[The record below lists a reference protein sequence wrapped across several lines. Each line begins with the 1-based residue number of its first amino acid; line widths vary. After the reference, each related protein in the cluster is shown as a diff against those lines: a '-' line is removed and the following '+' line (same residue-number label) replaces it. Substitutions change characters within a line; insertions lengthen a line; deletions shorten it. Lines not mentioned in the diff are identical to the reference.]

1 MEELL
6 KKLGSID
13 ISMNNIE
20 DELIDARNEITNVYT
35 SIFDMKKNSIINIS
49 LFKLKMQE
57 EGLLTKELEEF
68 IDNYMK
74 FYNN

>member
-35 SIFDMKKNSIINIS
+35 SIFDMKKNSIISIG
-49 LFKLKMQE
+49 LFKLKLQE

-68 IDNYMK
+68 IDNYLK

>member
-35 SIFDMKKNSIINIS
+35 SIFDMKKNSIISIG
-49 LFKLKMQE
+49 LFKLKLQE

-68 IDNYMK
+68 IDNYLK
-74 FYNN
+74 FYNK

>member
-35 SIFDMKKNSIINIS
+35 SIFDMKKNSIINIG
-49 LFKLKMQE
+49 LFKLKLQE